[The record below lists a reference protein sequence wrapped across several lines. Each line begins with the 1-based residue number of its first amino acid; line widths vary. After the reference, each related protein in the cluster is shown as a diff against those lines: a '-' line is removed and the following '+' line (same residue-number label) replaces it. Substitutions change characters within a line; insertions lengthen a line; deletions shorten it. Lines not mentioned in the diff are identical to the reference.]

1 MSAGVKENP
10 SLKQNFRRRV
20 QEPAYDLQ
28 NFVRL
33 FVRVASGL
41 ENQRVRGFERE
52 VSGLCL
58 VFRLRNE
65 CFSGIEEAAAPEG
78 LV

>member
-28 NFVRL
+28 NICTAICSHQV
-33 FVRVASGL
+33 
-41 ENQRVRGFERE
+41 
-52 VSGLCL
+52 
-58 VFRLRNE
+58 
-65 CFSGIEEAAAPEG
+65 
-78 LV
+78 